1 MTPQQPSPV
10 PPSALS
16 SEVPSPRSPW
26 SRRGFLATTAAAG
39 AALAAGIPQQASAAA
54 TVTSET
60 SEAAVDEFAELRAKW
75 RSLYL
80 GEGFSPT
87 AEPFRSKLAALGTQA
102 RAWQTAMAPAAG
114 SLWPDAVFGDPEPD
128 TDSESYGYSEKI
140 QTSYERVR
148 VMAEAF
154 CQPGT
159 GLTGDAALKADVLT
173 AIDHLST
180 QVYNKSQTQYGNWYN
195 FQIGAPQRLLDI
207 AILMYEHLSAEQ
219 ITAAVEAIDH
229 FVPDS
234 LVDHYTGT
242 STGANRIDLC
252 RVLALRGV
260 LGGTAAKLALARDAV
275 SPVFPYVTSGDG
287 LYADGSLIQHT
298 YVPYTGSYGAVL
310 IDGLSKLFALLGG
323 STWAITD
330 SGRQIFLDSV
340 EGAYAPFLHD
350 GLIVDN
356 VSGRAIS
363 RGLVAGDTLKVQQ
376 DDHTRGHA
384 IIASILLLGQGAS
397 AEENARWQGLAKGWF
412 TRDRYK
418 DVTTGRTLGVAAL
431 SRVTALLAD
440 GAVKA
445 APEPAGHQVFPAMA
459 RAAHRSA
466 AFTASVSMASKAI
479 TFYENGNGENVRGWH
494 TGSGML
500 YWWAAGDSA
509 GGGQYSDG
517 FWPTVDPY
525 RLPGTTVSRKPL
537 ADAAGGAWGAARPD
551 TTWVGGATD
560 GRYGVAAQ
568 DVRGL
573 SSTLR
578 GRKAWFF
585 VDDAVVCLGAGISA
599 ADGAGVE
606 SVVDTRN
613 LGSAGTARL
622 TVDGTAQPSDL
633 PWNGSFPKARWAHV
647 AGHGGYVF
655 PGGAAID
662 ARREERTGTWKAIN
676 GGGSTD
682 PVTRRYV
689 TLLADHGTDPSDAA
703 YAYVLMPG
711 ASEQR
716 TAERAADPAW
726 LELTSNS
733 GAAQGVRVPSLG
745 LTGAVF
751 WEPGTI
757 GKVSADA
764 PLIVQIHERRD
775 GTATVSVS
783 DPNRAVRGAT
793 LVWRRPVRSVTS
805 KPASVTGVST
815 GRELKLTFGDL
826 TGAGGVTQKV
836 MVRLS

>member
-1 MTPQQPSPV
+1 MTSPSLP
-10 PPSALS
+10 ALS
-16 SEVPSPRSPW
+16 PFW
-26 SRRGFLATTAAAG
+26 SRRAFLATGAAVG
-39 AALAAGIPQQASAAA
+39 AALAVGLPRRASAA
-54 TVTSET
+54 E
-60 SEAAVDEFAELRAKW
+60 DEFAQLRARW

-87 AEPFRSKLAALGTQA
+87 AEPFRSKLATLGAQA
-102 RAWQTAMAPAAG
+102 RTWQGAMNPVAG

-128 TDSESYGYSEKI
+128 TDTESYGYSEKI

-159 GLTGDAALKADVLT
+159 GLTGDASLKAAVLT
-173 AIDHLST
+173 AVDHLST
-180 QVYNKSQTQYGNWYN
+180 QVYNKSQAQFGNWYN

-207 AILMYEHLSAEQ
+207 AILMYEHLSAAQ
-219 ITAAVEAIDH
+219 LTAAVEAIDH

-234 LVDHYTGT
+234 LVAKYTGT

-252 RVLALRGV
+252 RVLALRGI
-260 LGGTAAKLALARDAV
+260 LDGTAAKVALARDAI

-330 SGRQIFLDSV
+330 GGRQIFLDSV
-340 EGAYAPFLHD
+340 ESAYAPFLHD
-350 GLIVDN
+350 GLMVDN

-363 RGLVAGDTLKVQQ
+363 RGLVATDQLKVQQ
-376 DDHTRGHA
+376 DDHSRGHA

-412 TRDRYK
+412 TRDRYS

-431 SRVTALLAD
+431 SRVATLLGD
-440 GAVKA
+440 SGVKPA
-445 APEPAGHQVFPAMA
+445 AEPAGHQVFPAMA
-459 RAAHRSA
+459 RAAHRSGR
-466 AFTASVSMASKAI
+466 FTASVSMASKAI

-500 YWWAAGDSA
+500 YWWADGDGA

-517 FWPTVDPY
+517 YWPTVDPY

-537 ADAAGGAWGAARPD
+537 ADAEGGTWGAARPD

-560 GRYGVAAQ
+560 GTYGTVAQ
-568 DVRGL
+568 DLRGL

-578 GRKAWFF
+578 GRKSWFF
-585 VDDAVVCLGAGISA
+585 LDDAVVCLGAGITG

-606 SVVDTRN
+606 SVVDNRN
-613 LGSAGTARL
+613 LGVAGTARL
-622 TVDGTAQPSDL
+622 TVDGRPQPVSQG
-633 PWNGSFPKARWAHV
+633 WNSAFPRARWAHL

-655 PGGAAID
+655 PGGAPLTAL
-662 ARREERTGTWKAIN
+662 REERTGSWKDIN
-676 GGGSTD
+676 GGGSAD

-689 TLLADHGTDPSDAA
+689 TLLADHGTDPADAD
-703 YAYVLMPG
+703 YAYVLLPG
-711 ASEQR
+711 ATEAR
-716 TAERAADPAW
+716 TAARAADRDW
-726 LELTSNS
+726 LGVTVNS
-733 GAAQGVRVPSLG
+733 AAQQGVRVPSLG
-745 LTGAVF
+745 FTGVTF
-751 WEPGTI
+751 WEPGTV
-757 GKVSADA
+757 GKVSVDA
-764 PLIVQIHERRD
+764 PLIVQIRERRD

-783 DPNRAVRGAT
+783 DPNRSVTGAT
-793 LVWRRPVRSVTS
+793 LTWRRPVRSVTS
-805 KPASVTGVST
+805 KPGSVTGVRT
-815 GRELKLTFGDL
+815 GRELQLTFGDL
-826 TGAGGVTQKV
+826 SAAGGVSQKV
-836 MVRLS
+836 VVRLN